1 MSTATRSAAARPG
14 GRSARVRDAV
24 HRAVTELICE
34 RGADRVTIPL
44 VASRAGVNPT
54 TVYRRWGTVPA
65 LLADVAAKELDADAP
80 PPPTGDLRADL
91 AAYAEW
97 DLAHLSRPGGIAFF
111 RAEVADDLDERRAG
125 LRECL
130 RQVDEDLEAIVA
142 AARADGETDPP
153 PVEEI
158 IDRVVAPLYFRVVFS
173 IPGTDARFA
182 RRLAEEF
189 LDGRS

>member
-1 MSTATRSAAARPG
+1 MSTATRPASARPG

-65 LLADVAAKELDADAP
+65 LLAEVAAKELDADAP
-80 PPPTGDLRADL
+80 PAPTGDLRADL

-111 RAEVADDLDERRAG
+111 RAEVAADLDERKAG

-130 RQVDEDLEAIVA
+130 RQVTGDLEAILA
-142 AARADGETDPP
+142 AARENGETGLPS
-153 PVEEI
+153 VEQI
-158 IDRVVAPLYFRVVFS
+158 TDRVVAPLYFRVVFS

-182 RRLAEEF
+182 RGLAEEF

>member
-1 MSTATRSAAARPG
+1 MSTAARPASARPG

-24 HRAVTELICE
+24 HRAVTELVCE
-34 RGADRVTIPL
+34 LGADRVTIPV

-65 LLADVAAKELDADAP
+65 LLAEVAAKELDVDAP

-111 RAEVADDLDERRAG
+111 RAEVAADPDERKAG

-130 RQVDEDLEAIVA
+130 RQVTGDLEAILA
-142 AARADGETDPP
+142 TARENGETGLPSLDR
-153 PVEEI
+153 I
-158 IDRVVAPLYFRVVFS
+158 IDRVVAPLYFRVVFAV
-173 IPGTDARFA
+173 PGTDARYA
-182 RRLAEEF
+182 RELAEEF

>member
-1 MSTATRSAAARPG
+1 MSTAARPASARPG

-34 RGADRVTIPL
+34 RGADRVTIPA
-44 VASRAGVNPT
+44 VATRAGVNPT

-65 LLADVAAKELDADAP
+65 LLAEVAAKELDADAP

-97 DLAHLSRPGGIAFF
+97 DLAHLARPGGIAFF
-111 RAEVADDLDERRAG
+111 RAEVAADLDERKAG

-130 RQVDEDLEAIVA
+130 RQVTGDLEGILA
-142 AARADGETDPP
+142 AARENGATGLPSLDQ
-153 PVEEI
+153 I
-158 IDRVVAPLYFRVVFS
+158 IDRVVAPLYFRVVFAV
-173 IPGTDARFA
+173 PGTDARFA
-182 RRLAEEF
+182 RELAEEF